1 MSATIALCATSTL
14 SVSNVSN
21 VTDATDTTSA
31 MLAAT
36 ASTHQTTPIPVVS
49 LYIPATHPDLP
60 AIANGDKLPNLRS
73 VIFCTEDAVAE
84 RELSY
89 ALFNLSLTLQH
100 MQPERPTRRFVR
112 VRNPE
117 VLARVL
123 AMPGVDKLHGFVLPK
138 VTRENFHAYFDQV
151 AERHFMLM
159 PTLETAE
166 VFDDAEMRQ
175 LRQLLQQPQIRPK
188 ILTLRIGGNDLL
200 ALLGLRRPRH
210 ATLYQTP
217 IGALIARL
225 VGIFRPHGFALSAPV
240 CEHLD
245 QSALLEE
252 EVRQDLAHGLVG
264 KSAIHPEQI
273 AIIEK
278 QYRVCPADVEVA
290 HKILDPNSPA
300 VFRLH
305 DSMCEVATLRGWA
318 QVTLA
323 QAHAYG
329 QTGEVAG
336 RAPQP
341 VSAGGNPLVG
351 QHA

>member
-1 MSATIALCATSTL
+1 MSATIPISAMNAATSP
-14 SVSNVSN
+14 
-21 VTDATDTTSA
+21 SA
-31 MLAAT
+31 PQSAA
-36 ASTHQTTPIPVVS
+36 QTTPIPVVS

-60 AIANGDKLPNLRS
+60 AIANGDKLPGLRS

-138 VTRENFHAYFDQV
+138 VTRENFFDYFDQV
-151 AERHFMLM
+151 VNTHPHNHFMLM

-166 VFDDAEMRQ
+166 VFDDDEMRQ
-175 LRQLLQQPQIRPK
+175 LRQLLQQPQIRPR

-252 EVRQDLAHGLVG
+252 EVRQDLAHGLIG

-273 AIIEK
+273 SIIEK
-278 QYRVCPADVEVA
+278 QYRVSAADVEVA

-318 QVTLA
+318 HMTLA

-329 QTGEVAG
+329 LVSEATV
-336 RAPQP
+336 RAMPP
-341 VSAGGNPLVG
+341 GLVTEANPLLG